1 MSDGDAWSGFTTA
14 VRCGRCGTTV
24 PFDVRAVELRAGEPI
39 IPCPRCAA
47 AVDVPAFDADGFDEL
62 VLGRTAA
69 APSNDRPTVTE
80 ETAPEA
86 PEADVDVADVP
97 AELKPPVRPGRAERR
112 RPEPDADGLIAC
124 RACGERVRIEPENVR
139 LRWTHALLRCT
150 ACGVEVRIRRRDAY
164 RDIDPEFPWTFAS
177 YSTAM
182 DDAPVTEPER
192 PRRFWRK
199 G

>member
-112 RPEPDADGLIAC
+112 RPEPDADGLI
-124 RACGERVRIEPENVR
+124 
-139 LRWTHALLRCT
+139 
-150 ACGVEVRIRRRDAY
+150 
-164 RDIDPEFPWTFAS
+164 
-177 YSTAM
+177 
-182 DDAPVTEPER
+182 
-192 PRRFWRK
+192 
-199 G
+199 